1 MSRSGVPLSSLRGA
15 LHLWGMEMP
24 IARWRAI
31 LGHTVTVALLSAC
44 TEAVSDGGDRS
55 PSGTDTPA
63 VPTPGVA
70 SPAGPE
76 ALVTGPVLLLPDP
89 DGSLQTAVVI
99 RPEASDDAVGDTTGL
114 AARLTGMPLTLYSR
128 VGSVGSAELSGALR
142 VVAQTADCSA
152 WPAATITPGTPM
164 TGPWLVA
171 LSSDRI
177 SAFPLDS
184 LDGVAGRDS
193 AQWAAA
199 LTTLAS
205 RLPDDT
211 SRTFRSR
218 PYVVDRAWRHA
229 SAADTGVI
237 IATLVRRLNQED
249 APREERVLLVVD
261 VPGADPRSWR
271 VGWHERAEGEEDA
284 LEVAEPLV
292 VFRPRPGGA
301 LHLMFGRDDGAGVH
315 AALLMR
321 SPDGWQLRWES
332 ARPSCR

>member
-1 MSRSGVPLSSLRGA
+1 
-15 LHLWGMEMP
+15 MEMP

-142 VVAQTADCSA
+142 VIAQTADCSA

>member
-1 MSRSGVPLSSLRGA
+1 MVMPLARWLRLVGGTVPLVLFA
-15 LHLWGMEMP
+15 
-24 IARWRAI
+24 
-31 LGHTVTVALLSAC
+31 AC
-44 TEAVSDGGDRS
+44 SDQVSDRDTPS
-55 PSGTDTPA
+55 ASGTDSPA

-89 DGSLQTAVVI
+89 DGSLPTAVVI
-99 RPEASDDAVGDTTGL
+99 RPEASEDGVADTTGL

-128 VGSVGSAELSGALR
+128 AGSVGSAELSGALR
-142 VVAQTADCSA
+142 VVPQTADCSA
-152 WPAATITPGTPM
+152 WPAATITPRTPM

-171 LSSDRI
+171 LPSDRI
-177 SAFPLDS
+177 SAFSLDS

-199 LTTLAS
+199 LTALAS

-261 VPGADPRSWR
+261 VPTADLRSWR

>member
-1 MSRSGVPLSSLRGA
+1 MVMPL
-15 LHLWGMEMP
+15 
-24 IARWRAI
+24 ARWLRVV
-31 LGHTVTVALLSAC
+31 GGTVSLIGYAAC
-44 TEAVSDGGDRS
+44 TDRVPDRGS
-55 PSGTDTPA
+55 PSASETDTTA
-63 VPTPGVA
+63 VPAPRPA
-70 SPAGPE
+70 SPEAPV

-89 DGSLQTAVVI
+89 DGSLQTAFII
-99 RPEASDDAVGDTTGL
+99 RPEASEDGVGDTTGL

-128 VGSVGSAELSGALR
+128 AGSVGSAELSGVLR
-142 VVAQTADCSA
+142 VLPPTAACAA
-152 WPAATITPGTPM
+152 WPTATITSGTPS
-164 TGPWLVA
+164 TRPWLVA
-171 LSSDRI
+171 LPADRI
-177 SAFPLDS
+177 TAFPLDS

-199 LTTLAS
+199 LTALAS

-218 PYVVDRAWRHA
+218 PYVVDRAWRIA
-229 SAADTGVI
+229 SVADTGVLV
-237 IATLVRRLNQED
+237 ATLVRRLNQED
-249 APREERVLLVVD
+249 APLEERLLLVVD
-261 VPGADPRSWR
+261 VPTPDSRSWR

-301 LHLMFGRDDGAGVH
+301 LHLLFGRDDGEGVH

-321 SPDGWQLRWES
+321 SRDGWQLHWES